1 VEEINELMKERL
13 KKLDALRAA
22 GVNPYGGKV
31 EGLQSVKSVLEP
43 FEPGMTARVAG
54 RLLSWRS
61 FGKSIFTDLQDSTGK
76 IQLYLKS
83 AELPEAERTVVDL
96 LDMGDIVAV
105 SGETFHT
112 KTGMPSLHVKHIRI
126 VSKALRPLPEKW
138 HGLTNVETR
147 HRMRYV
153 DLTVNPEVR
162 EVFKKRSQ
170 IISQVRNTL
179 DGLGYM
185 EVETPMMHAIPGGAA
200 GKPFKTH
207 HNALDIDLFMR
218 IAPELYLK
226 RLLVG
231 GLDYVYEINKSFRN
245 EGISTRHNPEF
256 TMLEV
261 YTAYTDV
268 EGVMR
273 LTEDIIREAAKR
285 ANGSEKLVWQDME
298 IDFSKFER
306 VSFAQLMD
314 ESFGIQPTDEI
325 AVWADK
331 LRSKGVHV
339 GEGDLSRTKL
349 LKIIGDLLEPGKRK
363 HPVFVTDYFTELCP
377 LAKRRADNPAISER
391 FELYI
396 GGMEVAN
403 GYSELNDPQEQE
415 ARFKDD
421 IAGDEHNDF
430 EGLIDFDFVRALECG
445 MPPAGGLGIG
455 IDRLVMILT
464 NQSTIREVILFPQLK
479 PESNG

>member
-1 VEEINELMKERL
+1 MEETNDLMKERRR
-13 KKLDALRAA
+13 KLDALRAA

-31 EGLQSVKSVLEP
+31 EGLQSVASVIEP
-43 FEPGMTARVAG
+43 FQPGMTARVAG

-61 FGKSIFTDLQDSTGK
+61 FGKAIFTDLQDGTGK
-76 IQLYLKS
+76 VQLYLKA
-83 AELPEAERTVVDL
+83 AELTPQEQAVVDL
-96 LDMGDIVAV
+96 IDIGDIVAV
-105 SGETFHT
+105 SGETFVT
-112 KTGMPSLHVKHIRI
+112 KTGMNSLHVKHLRI

-147 HRMRYV
+147 YRQRYV
-153 DLTVNPEVR
+153 DLAVNPEVR
-162 EVFKKRSQ
+162 DVFRKRSQ

-179 DGLGYM
+179 DGLGYI

-273 LTEDIIREAAKR
+273 LTEDIIREACKR
-285 ANGSEKLVWQDME
+285 ATGGERVQWQDME

-314 ESFGIQPTDEI
+314 EAFGIKPTDEI

-331 LRSKGVHV
+331 LRAKGHKI

-349 LKIIGDLLEPGKRK
+349 LKLIGELLEPGKRK

-377 LAKRRADNPAISER
+377 LAKRREDNPAISER

-403 GYSELNDPQEQE
+403 GYSELNDPIEQE

-464 NQSTIREVILFPQLK
+464 NQPTIREVILFPQLK
-479 PESNG
+479 PETH